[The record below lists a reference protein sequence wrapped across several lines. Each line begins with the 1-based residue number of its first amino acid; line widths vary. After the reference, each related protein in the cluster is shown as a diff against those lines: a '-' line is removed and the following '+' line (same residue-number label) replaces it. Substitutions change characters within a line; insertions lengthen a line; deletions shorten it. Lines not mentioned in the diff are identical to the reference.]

1 MVFQLQGSVKGIEG
15 VIESAFVS
23 EAHHHVSR
31 AEDGSFA
38 IYTLH
43 FLPVKATLVNDNDK
57 ARRRRCRTAAAAGKL
72 GVAYV
77 TLKGQHQPFIYWM
90 SGYEQKGPLL
100 PADNTG
106 CVSIITLK
114 CVLCCWIMGI
124 YMTRRRL
131 QFLLQWITAQV
142 DLRITRS
149 SPIRDD

>member
-1 MVFQLQGSVKGIEG
+1 M
-15 VIESAFVS
+15 FVS

-57 ARRRRCRTAAAAGKL
+57 ARRRRRCLTTAAAEKL

-131 QFLLQWITAQV
+131 QFLLQWIAAQV
-142 DLRITRS
+142 DLLKLKWISRYLGHHPSEITDMF
-149 SPIRDD
+149 PMC